1 MCTHRF
7 GGCEEVAHERLLPR
21 RLGTT
26 NLLVAQLLQARLGSD
41 ELAIDRF
48 EVGSFS
54 FISRVCV
61 AMAVR
66 NASCTLTDCSCSSA
80 TSAVSAELVVLG
92 DVVRCLPRLI
102 ALVAQATELLNV
114 VGPSHAPCPG
124 DCSRHGSVDPWDKV
138 TRAFLTFAWH
148 VGHLWWPSRR
158 FFWRFGWQNGMG
170 WAQNS
175 RVFRD
180 APTVVDF
187 HR

>member
-1 MCTHRF
+1 MAASIVDVDASAVHACTHRF

-66 NASCTLTDCSCSSA
+66 NASCTLIDCSCSSA
-80 TSAVSAELVVLG
+80 TSAVSDELVVLS
-92 DVVRCLPRLI
+92 DVVRCLPWLI
-102 ALVAQATELLNV
+102 ALIAQATELLNV
-114 VGPSHAPCPG
+114 VVILSKADRLDDDSAAPSCY
-124 DCSRHGSVDPWDKV
+124 S
-138 TRAFLTFAWH
+138 
-148 VGHLWWPSRR
+148 
-158 FFWRFGWQNGMG
+158 
-170 WAQNS
+170 
-175 RVFRD
+175 
-180 APTVVDF
+180 
-187 HR
+187 